1 MGKKI
6 GYSILILIFLTISV
20 NIILALIGKF
30 LPVSFVMPESLVE
43 APREYV
49 FTIGS
54 MKWTINQTI
63 LNTWVIIIFI
73 AAILNMGTK
82 KLSVENPGKF
92 QIILEEYYHFI
103 ENTFLVSFEDEKK
116 KFVPFFGAL
125 FAFILFS
132 NLSLFLFPFI
142 VTVTKNEHGI
152 YEVHHFFR
160 TPTADPNTTIGLAL
174 VVLFITTYTAI
185 RKSGWKKYF
194 KSYFEPMWFMFPLNI
209 VEKISNVLNT
219 SMRLF
224 GNMLAGLV
232 IAGLLYSLVGR
243 NLIQSMTRNLIGGPF
258 SFSVGWPMILQL
270 YLDLFVGIIQA
281 FVFTILSSVYVSES
295 LELGHENSEA
305 ENSGTGKLK
314 KKILKLKQ
322 NN

>member
-6 GYSILILIFLTISV
+6 GYTLLGLILLTLSV
-20 NIILALIGKF
+20 NIVLALAGKL
-30 LPVSFVMPESLVE
+30 LPISFIMPESLVE
-43 APREYV
+43 APREYT
-49 FTIGS
+49 FALGNISLTL
-54 MKWTINQTI
+54 NQTI
-63 LNTWVIIIFI
+63 LNTWAIMIFI
-73 AAILNMGTK
+73 AVILNAGTK
-82 KLSVENPGKF
+82 RLSVKNPGRF
-92 QIILEEYYHFI
+92 QIVLEEYYHFI
-103 ENTFLVSFEDEKK
+103 ENTFLATFEEEKE
-116 KFVPFFGAL
+116 KFVPFFAAL

-132 NLSLFLFPFI
+132 NLSLFLFPFV
-142 VTVTKNEHGI
+142 VTVTKNGQGI

-160 TPTADPNTTIGLAL
+160 TPTADPNTTIGLA
-174 VVLFITTYTAI
+174 VTVLFVSTYTAI
-185 RKSGWKKYF
+185 RKSGWKGYF

-243 NLIQSMTRNLIGGPF
+243 NLLQSMTRDIIGGPF
-258 SFSVGWPMILQL
+258 SFSVGWPMVLQL

-295 LELGHENSEA
+295 LEL
-305 ENSGTGKLK
+305 K
-314 KKILKLKQ
+314 KEEKTEKH
-322 NN
+322 

>member
-6 GYSILILIFLTISV
+6 GYFMLILIVLTIGV
-20 NIILALIGKF
+20 NIILGLIGTF
-30 LPVSFVMPESLVE
+30 LPVNFIMPEGLVE
-43 APREYV
+43 APRNYS
-49 FTIGS
+49 FTIGG
-54 MKWTINQTI
+54 MKLTINQTI
-63 LNTWVIIIFI
+63 LNTWAIMALIMAVIK
-73 AAILNMGTK
+73 MGTR

-92 QIILEEYYHFI
+92 QIIMEEYYHFI
-103 ENTFLVSFEDEKK
+103 ENTFLATFGNEKER
-116 KFVPFFGAL
+116 FIPFFAAL

-132 NLSLFLFPFI
+132 NLSLFLFPFVI
-142 VTVTKNEHGI
+142 TITKGENGI

-160 TPTADPNTTIGLAL
+160 TPTADPNTTVGLAL
-174 VVLFITTYTAI
+174 VVLFVTTYVAFFNF
-185 RKSGWKKYF
+185 GWKRYLR
-194 KSYFEPMWFMFPLNI
+194 SYIEPMWFMLPLNI

-243 NLIQSMTRNLIGGPF
+243 HLMQTVTKNLVGGPF

-295 LELGHENSEA
+295 LELGHESDKE
-305 ENSGTGKLK
+305 
-314 KKILKLKQ
+314 KQ
-322 NN
+322 VI